1 MEIAESVM
9 KPAVIKKT
17 LRIAVAT
24 LLASLFVYCLPGF

>member
-1 MEIAESVM
+1 M
-9 KPAVIKKT
+9 KASVIKKT